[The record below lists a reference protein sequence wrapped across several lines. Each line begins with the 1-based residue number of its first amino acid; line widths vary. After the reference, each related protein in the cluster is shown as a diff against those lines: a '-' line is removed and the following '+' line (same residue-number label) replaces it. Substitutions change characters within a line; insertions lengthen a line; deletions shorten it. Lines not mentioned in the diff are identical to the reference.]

1 MHVKCAGVSPLKMIA
16 WLPVPKMELFSCGES
31 YKRVCFYPNQN
42 VMWLTLTKM
51 FLCVY
56 LTSQQESETLKN
68 GPRFKSHF
76 SVSLSKTWLYL
87 YPLLTNL
94 PNADFSLSFK
104 VYIPLLWK
112 RLLLDSRNNLIE
124 YLVCRLSV
132 LLPFQ
137 ETDILSVAFWE
148 NISPQNEIKNFVF
161 MNENLTFR
169 RQD

>member
-1 MHVKCAGVSPLKMIA
+1 MWTSACKMRRCLTFKNDSMA
-16 WLPVPKMELFSCGES
+16 TFSCGES
-31 YKRVCFYPNQN
+31 YKKVCFHPNQN

-87 YPLLTNL
+87 YPPLTNH

-124 YLVCRLSV
+124 YLVWRLSV

-148 NISPQNEIKNFVF
+148 NISPPKLN
-161 MNENLTFR
+161 
-169 RQD
+169 

>member
-1 MHVKCAGVSPLKMIA
+1 MIA

-104 VYIPLLWK
+104 VYLPLLWK

-124 YLVCRLSV
+124 YLVCRLGV
-132 LLPFQ
+132 PYLFRRQ
-137 ETDILSVAFWE
+137 TYFRWLSGK
-148 NISPQNEIKNFVF
+148 IYLPQNEIKNVVF